1 MHFFLIVRFDIRLN
15 LNLTTRNQLESL
27 KNPRKTRRP
36 NVIGSKTAC
45 SFILSFLL
53 AAVYLG
59 SQDLC
64 FAAMAE

>member
-1 MHFFLIVRFDIRLN
+1 
-15 LNLTTRNQLESL
+15 L
-27 KNPRKTRRP
+27 KNLRKTRRP

-59 SQDLC
+59 SQALC